1 MFRAQSDKT
10 RTMWFM
16 EQVGNLQA
24 RCYAPRTKPVNR
36 LVCIGLFL
44 PLSSLNLL

>member
-16 EQVGNLQA
+16 EQVSNLQA
-24 RCYAPRTKPVNR
+24 RCYAPRIKPVNR
-36 LVCIGLFL
+36 LVCARPFL